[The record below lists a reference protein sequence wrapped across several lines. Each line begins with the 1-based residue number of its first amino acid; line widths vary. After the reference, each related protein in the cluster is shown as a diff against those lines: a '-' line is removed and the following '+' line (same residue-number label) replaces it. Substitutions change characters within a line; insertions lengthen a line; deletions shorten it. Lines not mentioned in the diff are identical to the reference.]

1 MAEQTLGYSLYNI
14 YSERRE
20 GRAVGVGQKG
30 GMEASGGGGSE
41 KGRGKGRRRERI
53 EWRKRWGERYIK
65 CCTFLQMTSHSFTD

>member
-30 GMEASGGGGSE
+30 GMEASGGGGVAR
-41 KGRGKGRRRERI
+41 KGGRERGKA
-53 EWRKRWGERYIK
+53 
-65 CCTFLQMTSHSFTD
+65 